1 MKVIRDNKLKVS
13 AIVGLIAAAA
23 VVGGYILVHQRLP
36 LPWKDTYKLNARFI
50 SAQAVTPGQGQQVA
64 VSGVPVGE
72 ISRVSLDNGVAVVQM
87 TIDRSKLEAVH
98 ADATALLRPKTPL
111 QDMQVQLDPGSRR
124 APTLRDGGTLP
135 ERATTPQVQLDEVLA
150 KLDDDT
156 RAYVTVTVDA
166 IGRGLH
172 HRGESLRR
180 LLQTVG
186 PTLQAT
192 KDVTTAVNARR
203 TDLRHLVGALRRLT
217 ERLGPKDGEV
227 ARLVTAADK
236 TFGAIGSE
244 DAALGSSIDQLP
256 ATLRATRRALAQARP
271 LALELPAA
279 VRRLLPVARALP
291 PALHELQPLLRDG
304 APDLAKLRGFV
315 RDARPLSREA
325 TPALTDLTAQT
336 PNLSRT
342 FSVVEDLANE
352 LAYNPAG
359 KEEGYLFWLA
369 WFAHNASSFVS
380 TGDANGAVWRG
391 MVAVSCSSPAV
402 FPKNLPTVVGALLDA
417 VRVCPKATNP

>member
-1 MKVIRDNKLKVS
+1 MKVIRDNKLMIS
-13 AIVGLIAAAA
+13 AIAGLIAIAAG
-23 VVGGYILVHQRLP
+23 VGGYILVHQRLP
-36 LPWKDTYKLNARFI
+36 LPWKETYKLNARFI

-64 VSGVPVGE
+64 VSGVPVGQ

-87 TIDRSKLEAVH
+87 TIERSKLKAVH
-98 ADATALLRPKTPL
+98 ADAAALLRPKTPL

-124 APTLRDGGTLP
+124 APTLPDGGTLP

-156 RAYVTVTVDA
+156 RAYVAVTIDA
-166 IGRGLH
+166 IGRGLR
-172 HRGESLRR
+172 HRGASLRR

-192 KDVTTAVNARR
+192 KDVTAAVNARR
-203 TDLRHLVGALRRLT
+203 TDLRHLVGALRRVS
-217 ERLGPKDGEV
+217 ERLGPKDNEV
-227 ARLVTAADK
+227 ARLVVAADS

-256 ATLRATRRALAQARP
+256 GTLRATRIALAQARP

-279 VRRLLPVARALP
+279 VRRLVPVARSFT
-291 PALHELQPLLRDG
+291 PALHDLQPLFRDG
-304 APDLAKLRGFV
+304 APDLEKLRGFV

-325 TPALTDLTAQT
+325 TPTLADLTAQS
-336 PNLSRT
+336 PNLRRT
-342 FSVVEDLANE
+342 FGVIEELANE
-352 LAYNPAG
+352 LSYNPAG

-402 FPKNLPTVVGALLDA
+402 VPKSLPTVVGALVDA
-417 VRVCPKATNP
+417 VRVCPRAAKP